1 MKSIKII
8 FIILFLF
15 IFSCSQKFELGS
27 KQNPVEMCFVPW
39 METGKII
46 TRSKKLTN
54 YLTEKTGYHFRITVP
69 TNYAAVIEGMGTEEV
84 DIAWLPPFAYI
95 LANEK
100 YGAQV
105 ALTPVRKGMKKYKGE
120 FLARSDSDIDNLAD
134 IEGKTIA
141 YTDAASTSG
150 YIYPSALL
158 AQKGI
163 KPGKIYFAG
172 GHSQAILA
180 VYQNRADVGCA
191 YWSPPSKGKPQ
202 DGRKELLQTHP
213 DIYKKTKIIG
223 FTEWIM
229 NDTVTFRKDFPPE
242 MKEKIVQALIDYVNT
257 EEGKVV
263 MKKLYEIDDYV
274 RATDSDY
281 DGVRKT
287 LKTLGTDAS
296 QFIK

>member
-8 FIILFLF
+8 FIILFTF

-27 KQNPVEMCFVPW
+27 KNNPVEMCFVPW

-46 TRSKKLTN
+46 TRSKKLTK
-54 YLTEKTGYHFRITVP
+54 YLTERTGYHFRVTIP

-84 DIAWLPPFAYI
+84 DIAWLPPFAYV

-100 YGAQV
+100 FGAQV

-120 FLARSDSDIDNLAD
+120 FLVRSDSDIDILAD

-150 YIYPSALL
+150 YIFPSALL
-158 AQKGI
+158 SQMGI
-163 KPGKIYFAG
+163 KPGKVYFAG

-191 YWSPPSKGKPQ
+191 YWSPPSKEGPQ
-202 DGRKELLQTHP
+202 DGRKALLQTHP
-213 DIYKKTKIIG
+213 DIYEKTKIIG
-223 FTEWIM
+223 YTDWIM
-229 NDTVTFRKDFPPE
+229 NDTVTFRKDFPIE
-242 MKEKIVQALIDYVNT
+242 MKEKIIQALIDYLKIS
-257 EEGKVV
+257 EGREV
-263 MKKLYEIDDYV
+263 MKTLYEIDDYV
-274 RATDSDY
+274 RSTDSDY
-281 DGVRKT
+281 DGVRKA
-287 LKTLGTDAS
+287 LQALGTDAS
-296 QFIK
+296 KYIR